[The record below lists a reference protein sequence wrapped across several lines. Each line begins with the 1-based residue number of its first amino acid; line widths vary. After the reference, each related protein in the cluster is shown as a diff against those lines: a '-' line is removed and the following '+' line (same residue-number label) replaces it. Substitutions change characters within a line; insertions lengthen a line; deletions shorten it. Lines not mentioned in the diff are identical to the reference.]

1 MNTNNL
7 FRNYSLSTDSYDFS
21 ESSYDLTGNLIG
33 GKVDEN
39 DKPNGGFLPIIA
51 CQKNLKNEIKDSDED
66 KVKREYKTHKTSL
79 SIKDLLAKRRKTT
92 PFISSQ

>member
-21 ESSYDLTGNLIG
+21 ESSYDLIG
-33 GKVDEN
+33 GGKIDDN
-39 DKPNGGFLPIIA
+39 DKPNGGFLPIII
-51 CQKNLKNEIKDSDED
+51 CPKKLKNEPQDSDED

-79 SIKDLLAKRRKTT
+79 SIKELLAKRRKTT
-92 PFISSQ
+92 PFISS